1 MYFHSYVA
9 ESSVINF
16 SQFESV
22 TEAFVTLT
30 SKLTRLLRKADF
42 HIIRRSCIE
51 QINTPNGAQLPPR
64 DVSAIKSSKNI
75 DELLDVLASSA
86 YWSWIDVRLLQ
97 AMVTASDNTS
107 AIMYIKNYKSAVF
120 KKKLKDIL
128 PDAPSKE
135 IKDAYYTKV
144 VSKFNE
150 DADDI
155 TVEDLLKLQSQL
167 EAVIM
172 DIKKGVCILE
182 HLEKGCIEIFWYIPA
197 SCVDGAYRSARAKQ
211 YQFNDLHL
219 QSLKIGHY
227 PVVHNPLALPDLLP
241 TPSPPVNAGMLYNNV
256 MLHSILGT
264 LCGGVTTFTWLL

>member
-1 MYFHSYVA
+1 MYVA

-51 QINTPNGAQLPPR
+51 QINTPNGAQLPPQ
-64 DVSAIKSSKNI
+64 DVSA
-75 DELLDVLASSA
+75 
-86 YWSWIDVRLLQ
+86 
-97 AMVTASDNTS
+97 
-107 AIMYIKNYKSAVF
+107 
-120 KKKLKDIL
+120 
-128 PDAPSKE
+128 SKE

-182 HLEKGCIEIFWYIPA
+182 HLEKGCIAIFWYIPA

-227 PVVHNPLALPDLLP
+227 PVVHNPLAPPDLLP
-241 TPSPPVNAGMLYNNV
+241 TPSPPVNSGVLYNIV
-256 MLHSILGT
+256 MLRSILG
-264 LCGGVTTFTWLL
+264 LCVGCQHLRVCIP